1 VLKRFRYQIAVFFA
15 VMGPGLIT
23 ANVDNDSGGIL
34 TYSQAGAKYGY
45 LPLWTLI
52 PITLLLIVTQEM
64 CSRMGAVTGK
74 GLSDLIREEFGLRTT
89 FFLMIALVLTN
100 FTNVIAEFA
109 GIASSLELFH
119 ISRYISVPICA
130 VAVWFLVVRGNYRS
144 VEKIFLAACCLYV
157 TYIISAFL
165 LKPDWKEAAIYS
177 VKPILMFDTDYITML
192 IAMVGTSIAPW
203 MQFYLQSAIVEKG
216 ITAKEYVQS
225 RIEVVVGCILTDVV
239 AFFIIVSCA
248 TAIWAHG
255 PKDINDASDA
265 AVALKPFG
273 QYAYLLFSAGLF
285 NASFFAACIL
295 PLSTVFTVCEGL
307 GFESGVDKR
316 FHEAPE
322 FYWLYT
328 LLVGLGAAVILW
340 PNFPLVKMILAS
352 QVLNGVLLPFVLIY
366 MVILINKKGLMKEW
380 TNSAAYNAVA
390 WVSVAIMIG
399 LTLALASITVKQM
412 FPQAKLTPATSA
424 PVAQMQGVS
433 KMQSYDSGRHAFKP
447 HVHESGF
454 AHLIRQAIGIGK
466 FTD

>member
-1 VLKRFRYQIAVFFA
+1 LLKRFRYQIAIFLSV
-15 VMGPGLIT
+15 VGPGLIT

-64 CSRMGAVTGK
+64 SSRMGAVTGK

-109 GIASSLELFH
+109 GIATSLELFS
-119 ISRYISVPICA
+119 ISRYISVPISA
-130 VAVWFLVVRGNYRS
+130 VAVWLLIVRGNYRS
-144 VEKIFLAACCLYV
+144 VEKVFLVACTLYV
-157 TYIISAFL
+157 TYIFSAFL
-165 LKPDWKEAAIYS
+165 LKPDWKQAAISS
-177 VKPILMFDTDYITML
+177 VKPILMLDNDYVVML
-192 IAMVGTSIAPW
+192 IGMVGTSIAPW

-225 RIEVVVGCILTDVV
+225 RIEVIVGCILTDVV

-248 TAIWAHG
+248 AAIWEHG
-255 PKDINDASDA
+255 PKDIETAKDA
-265 AVALKPFG
+265 ALGLKPFG

-316 FHEAPE
+316 FNEAPE

-328 LLVGLGAAVILW
+328 LLVVLGGAVTLW
-340 PNFPLVKMILAS
+340 PGFPLVKMILWS

-366 MVILINKKGLMKEW
+366 MVLLINKKGLMKEW
-380 TNSAAYNAVA
+380 TNSRIYNAVA
-390 WVSVAIMIG
+390 WVSVVIMIG
-399 LTLALASITVKQM
+399 LTLTLAAITVRQLS
-412 FPQAKLTPATSA
+412 PSA
-424 PVAQMQGVS
+424 SASPDKSSRPLADMQR
-433 KMQSYDSGRHAFKP
+433 DNSGRHPLKADIG
-447 HVHESGF
+447 EARD
-454 AHLIRQAIGIGK
+454 AHLVR
-466 FTD
+466 